1 MRFLLLF
8 DVDGTL
14 ISSQGRA
21 FAALLQAFRQVVGA
35 EPPVAGYSPAGKT
48 DPQIVAELLAAL
60 DANHK
65 EQDLLVARVLAAY
78 REALPNLLQK
88 PHIRLLPG
96 VADLLPVLADHPQV
110 VLGLLTGNI
119 HQGARFKLE
128 LAGVWRYFA
137 VGAFG
142 SDSPNRNQLLPYAW
156 ERAQQRFGV
165 RFSPERT
172 AVVGDTPA
180 DVACAQ
186 AWGARAIAVA
196 GHTFTCAQLVR
207 AHPDAVLPS
216 LSPELFL
223 PVCFSIL
230 ARASQD

>member
-1 MRFLLLF
+1 MGFLLLF

-14 ISSQGRA
+14 LSTQGQA

-35 EPPVAGYSPAGKT
+35 EPLVADYSPAGKT
-48 DPQIVAELLAAL
+48 DPQIVSELLAAL
-60 DANHK
+60 NLSATAHDH
-65 EQDLLVARVLAAY
+65 LVERVLGAY
-78 REALPNLLQK
+78 RTTLPEILK
-88 PHIRLLPG
+88 RSHICLLPG
-96 VADLLPVLADHPQV
+96 VAELLPVLAKHPQV

-119 HQGARFKLE
+119 YGGARFKLE
-128 LAGVWRYFA
+128 LAGIWHFFPL
-137 VGAFG
+137 GAFG
-142 SDSPNRNQLLPYAW
+142 CDSPDRNQLLPYAW
-156 ERAQQRFGV
+156 ARAQERLGV

-186 AWGARAIAVA
+186 TWGARAIAVA
-196 GHTFTCAQLVR
+196 GHTFTAAQLTR

-223 PVCFSIL
+223 PVCLSIL
-230 ARASQD
+230 AKPSQG

>member
-14 ISSQGRA
+14 ISSQGKA

-35 EPPVAGYSPAGKT
+35 EPKVSGYSPAGKT

-60 DANHK
+60 STNH
-65 EQDLLVARVLAAY
+65 ETQQELVAEVLRAY
-78 REALPNLLQK
+78 LEKLPTVLEK

-96 VADLLPVLADHPQV
+96 VAQLLPLLARHPHV

-119 HQGARFKLE
+119 HEGARLKLE
-128 LAGVWRYFA
+128 LAGLWQYFA

-142 SDSPNRNQLLPYAW
+142 SDSPRRNQLLPYAW
-156 ERAQQRFGV
+156 ERAQEQFGV
-165 RFSPERT
+165 RFSPEAT

-180 DVACAQ
+180 DVACAK
-186 AWGARAIAVA
+186 AWGAKAIAVA
-196 GHTFTCAQLVR
+196 GHTHTASQLVR
-207 AHPDAVLPS
+207 AQPDAVLPS
-216 LSPELFL
+216 LSPELFC

-230 ARASQD
+230 ARPGRP